1 MRGEIRR
8 QLFYSRGC
16 HLVFAGLFL
25 TVLDDR
31 YDQPL
36 QGGTRYAQPFSAAVL
51 FHPSAAF
58 GTDQVLGRHLAILR
72 RWLKQQLRRW
82 LKRLQKA
89 PQMGGEEV
97 SPKCR
102 LGDAIC
108 YAVGGASR
116 GVLGFLPSDNPFGD
130 GRCRGAESVRL
141 RAQRLSGTA
150 ARAGRYSTGA
160 CGLERAAARTRRLGR
175 VRPAATRSHG
185 RYSTGACGLKRAAA
199 RTRRLGRV
207 RRAADIAGH
216 HCEDRVRRARQSRR
230 HARPEKAVFPGLAA
244 AIAVRSTPFWRAC
257 SSAII
262 EKRGGSRTIT
272 LAIHCLSLPET
283 LETAARHAL
292 TVLVIREAA

>member
-51 FHPSAAF
+51 FHPSAAAF

-72 RWLKQQLRRW
+72 LGLKQQLRRW

-160 CGLERAAARTRRLGR
+160 CGLGAPPPGPVASDASALPPPGATAGIQPAPAALSAPPPGPVASDASALPPPGATAGIQPVPAASSAPPPGPVASDASAALPTSQDTIAKTGFDAHGN
-175 VRPAATRSHG
+175 PAAT
-185 RYSTGACGLKRAAA
+185 
-199 RTRRLGRV
+199 
-207 RRAADIAGH
+207 
-216 HCEDRVRRARQSRR
+216 
-230 HARPEKAVFPGLAA
+230 PGQKK
-244 AIAVRSTPFWRAC
+244 PFFLDW
-257 SSAII
+257 
-262 EKRGGSRTIT
+262 
-272 LAIHCLSLPET
+272 LLQ
-283 LETAARHAL
+283 
-292 TVLVIREAA
+292 